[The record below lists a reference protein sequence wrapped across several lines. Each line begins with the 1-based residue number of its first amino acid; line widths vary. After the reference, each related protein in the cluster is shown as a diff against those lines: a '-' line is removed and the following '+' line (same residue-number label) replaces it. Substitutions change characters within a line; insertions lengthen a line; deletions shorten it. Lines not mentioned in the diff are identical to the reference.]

1 MRTSGSGDL
10 WDVLKGALLMRITR
24 INFVSITAA
33 FALAGVLCAGVW
45 TLVSPA
51 RFVSTTV
58 MRAAIANAPSEPET
72 SMRLLLQSEQEVLSR
87 RSLSEFIQRTALYPE
102 ERTKLPL
109 EEIIHRMRQSDIQ
122 IRVLERNGNFLRFAV
137 EFTYP
142 DAARAERGAGDLA
155 SAMRTT
161 LAKSG
166 KVTMIDTSSLPVREK
181 HVDTKRLLAGGLLGG
196 LAAGLL
202 CGTVYKLARDRRR
215 WNARRVVSFA
225 ALGMA
230 AGIA

>member
-1 MRTSGSGDL
+1 MKRLVRWAGRLYPSEWRERYGAEFEALLEDANSGSGDL

-109 EEIIHRMRQSDIQ
+109 D
-122 IRVLERNGNFLRFAV
+122 
-137 EFTYP
+137 
-142 DAARAERGAGDLA
+142 
-155 SAMRTT
+155 
-161 LAKSG
+161 
-166 KVTMIDTSSLPVREK
+166 
-181 HVDTKRLLAGGLLGG
+181 
-196 LAAGLL
+196 
-202 CGTVYKLARDRRR
+202 
-215 WNARRVVSFA
+215 
-225 ALGMA
+225 
-230 AGIA
+230 